1 MNVRRDILWRVY
13 LAFFLTC
20 VFGVMIVVYAFR
32 IQTIEGEKWRTL
44 ANELSTSYQT
54 IEATR
59 GNIYSDDGSLLAT
72 SVPVYD
78 IRMDMQAS
86 GLKGAIFNNSVDS
99 LAYLLAKEF
108 PQYTK
113 IQFLRRLKQA
123 RIDRKRYFLVKR
135 NVNFNQV
142 KKMKDWPLF
151 RLGKYKGGF
160 IVIEKE
166 RRQQPFKILA
176 KRTIGYSREGIAP
189 VGLEGAYDEVLSGV
203 SGKRLMQK
211 VSGGQWIP
219 VNYDNEIEPEN
230 GKDIYTTIDINIQD
244 VAENALL
251 EALIKHNAE
260 NGCAILMEVKT
271 GRIKAIAN
279 LTRKGDGETTIYSES
294 YNYAV
299 GESAEPGSTFKLTS
313 LIALLESGAADLGD
327 SVDIESGKTMFFDRT
342 MKDSEGSAAG
352 KLTLQQS
359 FEKSSNVG
367 ISKLVYEHFAKK
379 PEEFV
384 KLLKSLG
391 IDKPLGLQIFGEG
404 KPRIKNPSD
413 RDWSGTTL
421 PWMSIGYEV
430 RVTPL
435 QILAL
440 YNAVANNGVMV
451 KPVFARE
458 VRHVGKLIDKFE
470 TQVLNKSICSKSTL
484 KKVRQTMEGVVLRGT
499 ARNLRNKNYTVA
511 GKTGTAQ
518 IADAKNGYRRYYK
531 SSFAGY
537 FPANNPEYTCI
548 VSINGASNGV
558 YYGSLV
564 AGPVFKEIADKVYAS
579 KLDLHLDINER
590 KLKTKN
596 TLPSPKVAQKEE
608 LKTVLNKIN
617 ISSKTTGELD
627 ENQWVYTVGKGSS
640 LKIQERKVISGLVPN
655 VVGMGLKDA
664 LFLIENSGMKAR
676 FMGSGKVRK
685 QSISPGKKVIRG
697 TTIII
702 ELS

>member
-1 MNVRRDILWRVY
+1 
-13 LAFFLTC
+13 
-20 VFGVMIVVYAFR
+20 MIVVYAFR

-44 ANELSTSYQT
+44 ASELSTSYQT
-54 IEATR
+54 IDATR

-78 IRMDMQAS
+78 IRMDMQAE
-86 GLKGAIFNNSVDS
+86 GLKDGVFNNGVDS
-99 LAYLLAKEF
+99 LAYLLSKTF
-108 PQYTK
+108 PEYSK
-113 IQFLRRLKQA
+113 VQFLRRLKQA
-123 RIDRKRYFLVKR
+123 RIDKKRYFLVKR

-142 KKMKDWPLF
+142 KAMKHWPLF

-160 IVIEKE
+160 VIIEKE
-166 RRQQPFKILA
+166 RRQQPFQLLA
-176 KRTIGYSREGIAP
+176 KRTIGYSRDGIAP

-230 GKDIYTTIDINIQD
+230 GKDIYTTLDINIQD
-244 VAENALL
+244 VAEEALL
-251 EALIKHNAE
+251 QALINHNAE

-279 LTRKGDGETTIYSES
+279 LTRKGDGETATYTEA

-299 GESAEPGSTFKLTS
+299 GESAEPGSTFKLAS
-313 LIALLESGAADLGD
+313 LIALLESGVVSLED
-327 SVDIESGKTMFFDRT
+327 SIDIESGRTKFFDRT

-384 KLLKSLG
+384 KLIKSLG

-404 KPRIKNPSD
+404 KPRIKSPED

-421 PWMSIGYEV
+421 PWMSIGYETTI
-430 RVTPL
+430 TPL
-435 QILAL
+435 QMLAL
-440 YNAVANNGVMV
+440 YNAVANNGTMV

-458 VRHVGKLIDKFE
+458 VRHVGKLIEKYE
-470 TQVLNKSICSKSTL
+470 TQVLKKSICSKETL
-484 KKVRQTMEGVVLRGT
+484 KKVRQAMEGVVLRGT
-499 ARNLRNKNYTVA
+499 ARNLRNSNYSVA

-518 IADAKNGYRRYYK
+518 IADAKNGYRKYYK

-537 FPANNPEYTCI
+537 FPANNPQYTCI

-579 KLDLHLDINER
+579 KLDLHLDIEER
-590 KLKTKN
+590 KLQATH
-596 TLPSPKVAQKEE
+596 TLPSPKVAQKDE
-608 LKTVLNKIN
+608 LKKVLNKIDV
-617 ISSKTTGELD
+617 SSQTVGELD
-627 ENQWVYTVGKGSS
+627 ENQWVYTVDKETS

-664 LFLIENSGMKAR
+664 MFLIENTGMKVR
-676 FMGSGKVRK
+676 FTGSGKVRK
-685 QSISPGKKVIRG
+685 QSISPGKKVVRG
-697 TTIII
+697 NTIFL

>member
-44 ANELSTSYQT
+44 ASELSTSYQT
-54 IEATR
+54 IDATR

-78 IRMDMQAS
+78 IRMDMQAE
-86 GLKGAIFNNSVDS
+86 GLKDGVFNNGVDS
-99 LAYLLAKEF
+99 LAYLLSKTF
-108 PQYTK
+108 PEYSK
-113 IQFLRRLKQA
+113 VQFLRRLKQA
-123 RIDRKRYFLVKR
+123 RIDKKRYFLVKR

-142 KKMKDWPLF
+142 KAMKHWPLF

-160 IVIEKE
+160 VIIEKE
-166 RRQQPFKILA
+166 RRQQPFQLLA
-176 KRTIGYSREGIAP
+176 KRTIGYSRDGIAP

-230 GKDIYTTIDINIQD
+230 GKDIYTTLDINIQD
-244 VAENALL
+244 VAEEALL
-251 EALIKHNAE
+251 QALINHNAE

-279 LTRKGDGETTIYSES
+279 LTRKGDGETATYTEA

-299 GESAEPGSTFKLTS
+299 GESAEPGSTFKLAS
-313 LIALLESGAADLGD
+313 LIALLESGVVSLED
-327 SVDIESGKTMFFDRT
+327 SIDIESGRTKFFDRT

-384 KLLKSLG
+384 KLIKSLG

-404 KPRIKNPSD
+404 KPRIKSPED

-421 PWMSIGYEV
+421 PWMSIGYETTI
-430 RVTPL
+430 TPL
-435 QILAL
+435 QMLAL
-440 YNAVANNGVMV
+440 YNAVANNGTMV

-458 VRHVGKLIDKFE
+458 VRHVGKLIEKYE
-470 TQVLNKSICSKSTL
+470 TQVLKKSICSKETL
-484 KKVRQTMEGVVLRGT
+484 KKVRQAMEGVVLRGT
-499 ARNLRNKNYTVA
+499 ARNLRNSNYSVA

-518 IADAKNGYRRYYK
+518 IADAKNGYRKYYK

-537 FPANNPEYTCI
+537 FPANNPQYTCI

-579 KLDLHLDINER
+579 KLDLHLDIEER
-590 KLKTKN
+590 KLQATH
-596 TLPSPKVAQKEE
+596 TLPSPKVAQKDE
-608 LKTVLNKIN
+608 LKKVLNKIDV
-617 ISSKTTGELD
+617 SSQTVGELD
-627 ENQWVYTVGKGSS
+627 ENQWVYTVDKETS

-664 LFLIENSGMKAR
+664 MFLIENTGMKVR
-676 FMGSGKVRK
+676 FTGSGKVRK
-685 QSISPGKKVIRG
+685 QSISPGKKVVRG
-697 TTIII
+697 NTIFL

>member
-20 VFGVMIVVYAFR
+20 IFGVMIVVYAFR
-32 IQTIEGEKWRTL
+32 IQAIEGEKWRTL

-86 GLKGAIFNNSVDS
+86 GLKKGVFNNNVDS

-113 IQFLRRLKQA
+113 VQFLRRLKQA
-123 RIDRKRYFLVKR
+123 HIDKKRYFLVKR

-219 VNYDNEIEPEN
+219 VNYDNEIEPED

-244 VAENALL
+244 VAEEALL
-251 EALIKHNAE
+251 QALIDHNAE

-279 LTRKGDGETTIYSES
+279 LTRKGNDETVEYKEA

-299 GESAEPGSTFKLTS
+299 GESAEPGSTFKLAA
-313 LIALLESGAADLGD
+313 LIALLESGVADLGD
-327 SVDIESGKTMFFDRT
+327 SVEIDNGKTKFFDRT
-342 MKDSEGSAAG
+342 MKDSEWSPDK

-367 ISKLVYEHFAKK
+367 ISKLVYQHFAKK
-379 PEEFV
+379 PDEFV
-384 KLLKSLG
+384 KLVKGLG
-391 IDKPLGLQIFGEG
+391 IDKPLGLQIYGEG
-404 KPRIKNPSD
+404 KPRIKSPSD

-421 PWMSIGYEV
+421 PWMSIGYEATI
-430 RVTPL
+430 TPL

-440 YNAVANNGVMV
+440 YNAVANDGKMV
-451 KPVFARE
+451 KPVFAKE
-458 VRHVGKLIDKFE
+458 VRHVGKLIEKYE
-470 TQVLNKSICSKSTL
+470 TQVLKKSICSEKTL
-484 KKVRQTMEGVVLRGT
+484 KKVRKAMEGVVLRGT
-499 ARNLRNKNYTVA
+499 AKNLRNKNYTVA

-518 IADAKNGYRRYYK
+518 IADAKNGYRKYYK
-531 SSFAGY
+531 SSFVGY
-537 FPANNPEYTCI
+537 FPADNPQYTCI

-558 YYGSLV
+558 YYGSVV
-564 AGPVFKEIADKVYAS
+564 AGPVFKEIADKVYSS

-590 KLKTKN
+590 KLQATN
-596 TLPSPKVAQKEE
+596 TLPTPKVTQKDE
-608 LKTVLNKIN
+608 LKTVLNKIGV
-617 ISSKTTGELD
+617 SSQTVGELD
-627 ENQWVYTVGKGSS
+627 ENQWVSTKAKTKS

-664 LFLIENSGMKAR
+664 LFLIENSGLKAR
-676 FMGSGKVRK
+676 FIGSGKVRK
-685 QSISPGKKVIRG
+685 QSIPPGKKVQRG
-697 TTIII
+697 NTIYI

>member
-44 ANELSTSYQT
+44 ASELSTSYQT
-54 IEATR
+54 IDATR

-78 IRMDMQAS
+78 IRMDMQAE
-86 GLKGAIFNNSVDS
+86 GLKDGVFNNGVDS
-99 LAYLLAKEF
+99 LAYLLSKTF
-108 PQYTK
+108 PEYSK
-113 IQFLRRLKQA
+113 VQFLRRLKQA
-123 RIDRKRYFLVKR
+123 RIDKKRYFLVKR

-142 KKMKDWPLF
+142 KAMKHWPLF

-160 IVIEKE
+160 VIIEKE
-166 RRQQPFKILA
+166 RRQQPFQLLA
-176 KRTIGYSREGIAP
+176 KRTIGYSRDGIAP

-230 GKDIYTTIDINIQD
+230 GKDIYTTLDINIQD
-244 VAENALL
+244 VAEEALL
-251 EALIKHNAE
+251 QALINHNAE

-279 LTRKGDGETTIYSES
+279 LTRKGDGETATYTEA

-299 GESAEPGSTFKLTS
+299 GESAEPGSTFKLAS
-313 LIALLESGAADLGD
+313 LIALLESGVVSLED
-327 SVDIESGKTMFFDRT
+327 SIDIESGRTKFFDRT

-384 KLLKSLG
+384 KLIKSLG

-404 KPRIKNPSD
+404 KPRIKSPED

-421 PWMSIGYEV
+421 PWMSIGYETTI
-430 RVTPL
+430 TPL
-435 QILAL
+435 QMLAL
-440 YNAVANNGVMV
+440 YNAVANNGTMV

-458 VRHVGKLIDKFE
+458 VRHVGKLIEKYE
-470 TQVLNKSICSKSTL
+470 TQVLKKSICSKETL
-484 KKVRQTMEGVVLRGT
+484 KKVRQAMEGVVLRGT
-499 ARNLRNKNYTVA
+499 ARNLRNSNYSVA

-518 IADAKNGYRRYYK
+518 IADAKNGYRKYYK

-537 FPANNPEYTCI
+537 FPANNPQYTCI

-579 KLDLHLDINER
+579 KLDLHLDIEER
-590 KLKTKN
+590 KLQASH
-596 TLPSPKVAQKEE
+596 TLPSPKVAQKDE
-608 LKTVLNKIN
+608 LKKVLNKIDV
-617 ISSKTTGELD
+617 SSQTVGELD
-627 ENQWVYTVGKGSS
+627 ENQWVYTVDKETS

-664 LFLIENSGMKAR
+664 MFLIENTGMKVR
-676 FMGSGKVRK
+676 FTGSGKVRK
-685 QSISPGKKVIRG
+685 QSISPGKKVVRG
-697 TTIII
+697 NTIFL